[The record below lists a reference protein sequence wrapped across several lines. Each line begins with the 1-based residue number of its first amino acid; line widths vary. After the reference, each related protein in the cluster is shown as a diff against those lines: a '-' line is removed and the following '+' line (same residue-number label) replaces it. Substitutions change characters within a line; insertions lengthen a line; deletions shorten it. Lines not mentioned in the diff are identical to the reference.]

1 MASSYVVTKE
11 INENHMA
18 ICCSKGIS
26 ANTLQPTL
34 PFPEL
39 QMESTLACFHG
50 IFFPPSEDPT
60 FKQIKQLHDRCRYL
74 PDVWI
79 LDKTQKDNL
88 RYQFLQN
95 LI

>member
-11 INENHMA
+11 INENHTA

-39 QMESTLACFHG
+39 QMESTSACFHG
-50 IFFPPSEDPT
+50 IFFPPQKT
-60 FKQIKQLHDRCRYL
+60 L
-74 PDVWI
+74 PLSRSNSYMIDVAI
-79 LDKTQKDNL
+79 CLT
-88 RYQFLQN
+88 YEY
-95 LI
+95 

>member
-26 ANTLQPTL
+26 ADTSQPTL

-39 QMESTLACFHG
+39 QMESTSACFHST
-50 IFFPPSEDPT
+50 FFPPQKT
-60 FKQIKQLHDRCRYL
+60 L
-74 PDVWI
+74 PLSRSNHYMIDVAI
-79 LDKTQKDNL
+79 CLMCE
-88 RYQFLQN
+88 Y
-95 LI
+95 